1 MNLISVIEQFD
12 PGHFSRRL
20 DSLQRLSDKVVE
32 LGFFPLPISG
42 KDLECYWIRIQS
54 IEEGKYRTITYET
67 YDEILST
74 RTGILESLKK
84 VARYETR

>member
-20 DSLQRLSDKVVE
+20 DSLQQLSTKVSE

-42 KDLECYWIRIQS
+42 KDLECFWIRVEA
-54 IEEGKYRTITYET
+54 IEEGKYSCISYEM
-67 YDEILST
+67 YEDMLGVPSFFE
-74 RTGILESLKK
+74 RLKK
-84 VARYETR
+84 VAKYET